1 MAKRRGLGH
10 VNHIIRFSGGSAFQ
24 QLQDHVNNILSSSVG
39 VLGEFNIDGD
49 VLEANNR
56 SIYIKGNDNYLILD
70 GTDPDGVS
78 SKYYFKIEG
87 GNLLLVRTE
96 TLP

>member
-1 MAKRRGLGH
+1 MAKRRMLGH
-10 VNHIIRFSGGSAFQ
+10 VNHVIRFSGGSAFQ
-24 QLQDHVNNILSSSVG
+24 QLQDHVNSILSASVG

-49 VLEANNR
+49 VLESNNR

-70 GTDPDGVS
+70 GTDINGVAA
-78 SKYYFKIEG
+78 KHYFKIEG
-87 GNLLLVRTE
+87 GNLVLVRTD